1 MRSWQLVPVN
11 IFQTLSTIIVNA
23 RQYLVKTAVH
33 GGQLSAYS
41 QILEHPG
48 MGNQPSKPP
57 SRSTT
62 HHEKD
67 EKQQRLEKEKEREK
81 ELERHREREREREM
95 EREREREKEKDRER
109 KVNRRISFQALSHG
123 KATAADPSAT
133 TASAL
138 AQTISQPPAQNQ
150 NLQQHLQATRSH
162 SPDQSAKSAA
172 SVDRSISPAIIYEE
186 QNEQGYRPKEKPV
199 PLPTPVANA
208 EPSIP
213 MDVPGSTTTKNARD
227 SREGSAASKPS
238 PPALTP
244 QYTPISSMIRPPRLP
259 LAIADEVRAP
269 DSPPLE
275 PAGTTDE
282 EISIFDDEEAEL
294 PRKNSTLSSATA
306 DDEDVG
312 HELQPYAVDTGGV
325 NVVPTRIDW
334 KGDGERVYVTGTF
347 AHWDRKFRL
356 HPRYEFYIPLSKILR
371 YAGSHGRGSGR
382 VALCT
387 SCSIIRCYPKHQQ
400 HIFQQS

>member
-1 MRSWQLVPVN
+1 
-11 IFQTLSTIIVNA
+11 
-23 RQYLVKTAVH
+23 
-33 GGQLSAYS
+33 
-41 QILEHPG
+41 

-62 HHEKD
+62 QHEKD

-81 ELERHREREREREM
+81 EIERD
-95 EREREREKEKDRER
+95 REREREK
-109 KVNRRISFQALSHG
+109 KVKRRISFQALSHS

-133 TASAL
+133 TESAL

-150 NLQQHLQATRSH
+150 NLQLHLQATHSH
-162 SPDQSAKSAA
+162 SPDQSAKVAA
-172 SVDRSISPAIIYEE
+172 STERSISPAVIYEE
-186 QNEQGYRPKEKPV
+186 QKGLEYRPKEKPV
-199 PLPTPVANA
+199 PLPAPVAHA

-213 MDVPGSTTTKNARD
+213 MDVPGSTTTKIARG
-227 SREGSAASKPS
+227 SREESAPSKPS

-282 EISIFDDEEAEL
+282 EISIFDDEDADL
-294 PRKNSTLSSATA
+294 PRKNSALSSATA

-347 AHWDRKFRL
+347 AHWDKKFRL
-356 HPRYEFYIPLSKILR
+356 HPRYEFMFICPRIHAMQAATDVAVVNSRSVPPISSSKAIPSFN
-371 YAGSHGRGSGR
+371 
-382 VALCT
+382 
-387 SCSIIRCYPKHQQ
+387 SIFPAKLI
-400 HIFQQS
+400 

>member
-1 MRSWQLVPVN
+1 
-11 IFQTLSTIIVNA
+11 
-23 RQYLVKTAVH
+23 
-33 GGQLSAYS
+33 
-41 QILEHPG
+41 

-67 EKQQRLEKEKEREK
+67 EKQQRLEKEREREK
-81 ELERHREREREREM
+81 ELERNREREREK
-95 EREREREKEKDRER
+95 EREKEKDRER

-150 NLQQHLQATRSH
+150 NLQQHLQATQSH
-162 SPDQSAKSAA
+162 SPDQSARSAA
-172 SVDRSISPAIIYEE
+172 SADRSISPAVIYEE
-186 QNEQGYRPKEKPV
+186 QKERGYRLKENPV

-213 MDVPGSTTTKNARD
+213 VDVPGLTTTKIARD
-227 SREGSAASKPS
+227 TREGSAASKPS

-356 HPRYEFYIPLSKILR
+356 HPRYEFYIPLSKIFAYR
-371 YAGSHGRGSGR
+371 QPRTWRRSSGVLFPR
-382 VALCT
+382 SL
-387 SCSIIRCYPKHQQ
+387 IRCYPKV
-400 HIFQQS
+400 

>member
-1 MRSWQLVPVN
+1 
-11 IFQTLSTIIVNA
+11 
-23 RQYLVKTAVH
+23 
-33 GGQLSAYS
+33 
-41 QILEHPG
+41 

-67 EKQQRLEKEKEREK
+67 EKQQRLEREKEREK
-81 ELERHREREREREM
+81 ELERNRERERERE
-95 EREREREKEKDRER
+95 KDRER
-109 KVNRRISFQALSHG
+109 RVNRRISFQALSHG

-138 AQTISQPPAQNQ
+138 AQTISQPPLQNQ
-150 NLQQHLQATRSH
+150 NLQQHLQATQSH

-172 SVDRSISPAIIYEE
+172 SADRSISPAMVYEE
-186 QNEQGYRPKEKPV
+186 QKERGYRPKENPV
-199 PLPTPVANA
+199 PVPTPVANA

-213 MDVPGSTTTKNARD
+213 MDVPGSTTTKIARD
-227 SREGSAASKPS
+227 SREESAASKPS

-356 HPRYEFYIPLSKILR
+356 HPRYEFYIPLSKIFAIQAATDMAPVEWRSVPPVLSSD
-371 YAGSHGRGSGR
+371 AILTMNNTSSGKADL
-382 VALCT
+382 VALLTTLLTLSFSMQRERRRHDCHDRIPTRNT
-387 SCSIIRCYPKHQQ
+387 SPQVYCRWRNGPIS
-400 HIFQQS
+400 